1 MSIQLLTIDGTDF
14 TGWVNRRKFHVN
26 HRDIYK
32 EWEDINLRKHRDV
45 VRREINGSA
54 QLTFVSEDDYAAWA
68 ALANGT
74 YHDMDVYVES
84 LNRVETIRGFL
95 SYTARTVRATTA
107 FDEIVAIIVVECEI
121 VER

>member
-14 TGWVNRRKFHVN
+14 TGWVNRRKFRVN

-68 ALANGT
+68 ALAPET

-121 VER
+121 TER